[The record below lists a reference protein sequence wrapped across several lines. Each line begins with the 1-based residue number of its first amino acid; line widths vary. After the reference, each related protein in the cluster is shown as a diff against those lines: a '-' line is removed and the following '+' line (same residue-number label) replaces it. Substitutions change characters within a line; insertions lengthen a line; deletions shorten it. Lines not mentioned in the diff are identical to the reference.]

1 MSGIAILQAMLI
13 AGVLFTF
20 VALIGTIHYRI
31 TPDAIEILTLGRVAR
46 RIPLADIVEVHRRGA
61 LLHENW
67 SGPRFW
73 NAVTI
78 RRRRGLIRNI
88 VISPDDPDCFMERL
102 VATVRQST
110 GRPFTNPC

>member
-1 MSGIAILQAMLI
+1 VSGIAILQAMLI

-20 VALIGTIHYRI
+20 AALVGTIHYRI
-31 TPDAIEILTLGRVAR
+31 TPDAVEVLTLGRVAR
-46 RIPLADIVEVHRRGA
+46 RIPLTDIVEVHRRGA

-88 VISPDDPDCFMERL
+88 VISPDDPDCFIDRL

-110 GRPFTNPC
+110 GRPLTDSC

>member
-1 MSGIAILQAMLI
+1 VSGIAILQAMLI

-20 VALIGTIHYRI
+20 AALVGTIHYRI
-31 TPDAIEILTLGRVAR
+31 TPDAVEVLTLGRVAR

-88 VISPDDPDCFMERL
+88 VISPDDPDCFIDRL
-102 VATVRQST
+102 AATVRQST
-110 GRPFTNPC
+110 GRPLTDSC

>member
-1 MSGIAILQAMLI
+1 MNGAAILQAMLI
-13 AGVLFTF
+13 GGFLFTF
-20 VALIGTIHYRI
+20 AALVGTIHYRI
-31 TPDAIEILTLGRVAR
+31 TPDAVEILTLGRVAR
-46 RIPLADIVEVHRRGA
+46 RIPLADIVEIHRRGA

-78 RRRRGLIRNI
+78 RRRRGMIRNI
-88 VISPDDPDCFMERL
+88 VISPDDPELFMGRL

-110 GRPFTNPC
+110 GRPLTHSC